1 MPEVCFTDYVY
12 PRSCGTKRWEIV
24 NILMDAFKEYNN
36 EPPTFRC
43 YAGDITFETD
53 LTSGYVGNC
62 SVLLGHEV
70 STYARVVRFNSFT
83 IGPAYNHS
91 YAIVTP
97 FQNNP
102 YDSIGSNGWAFVKP
116 FTLLVWLLILGV
128 ILFTFIIQFLMR
140 KYQINISTSS
150 LNERNPETL
159 SRSILSTM
167 GSIKLYASEN
177 RVIIRELMSCCMAI
191 FSVFIMSLYSSNLIN
206 FFYYKTFSDLIDTS
220 SSNLVGVHPAYK
232 NIISYEDLGVYKD
245 SRQELTSVF
254 MVPYGIYSPDIIPV
268 IPNTWGGTLENS
280 TTLLHVVGYYK
291 SAYQILYT
299 KLASP
304 SVITFVNEYVTRR
317 LNEYNMPSTVSPDI
331 NLNVDNTLPETQL
344 TLKNTWGIFVIL
356 LAGYILSLVF
366 RIVWTK
372 KTGLNK
378 LVFFRREDVL
388 AIFTSDNSRTNI
400 RDNSSIKN
408 NKENSSAKT
417 SSNKDNDTNRSP
429 GFMEISIN

>member
-1 MPEVCFTDYVY
+1 MSEICFTDYVY

-36 EPPTFRC
+36 EESTFRC
-43 YAGDITFETD
+43 YSGDITFETD
-53 LTSGYVGNC
+53 LTSGYVSNC

-91 YAIVTP
+91 YALVTP
-97 FQNNP
+97 VQ
-102 YDSIGSNGWAFVKP
+102 DSPHDSMNSNGWAFVNP
-116 FTLLVWLLILGV
+116 FTLPVWSLILGV
-128 ILFTFIIQFLMR
+128 ISFAFIIQFLMR
-140 KYQINISTSS
+140 KYQLGVSTSS

-159 SRSILSTM
+159 SRSILSAT
-167 GSIKLYASEN
+167 GSVKLYASES
-177 RVIIRELMSCCMAI
+177 RVLIRELMSCCMAI

-206 FFYYKTFSDLIDTS
+206 FFYYQSLSNPITTS
-220 SSNLVGVHPAYK
+220 SSDFVVIHPAYK
-232 NIISYEDLGVYKD
+232 NIISYEDLGVYKG
-245 SRQELTSVF
+245 SHQELTSIF
-254 MVPYGIYSPDIIPV
+254 MIPYGIYSPDVIPV

-280 TTLLHVVGYYK
+280 TTSLSVVGYYK

-299 KLASP
+299 KLVTP
-304 SVITFVNEYVTRR
+304 SVISYINKYVNER
-317 LNEYNMPSTVSPDI
+317 LNEYNTIYTVSSDI
-331 NLNVDNTLPETQL
+331 NLNENQLAPSNQL

-356 LAGYILSLVF
+356 GIGYVLSLIF

-372 KTGLNK
+372 KTGLDK
-378 LVFFRREDVL
+378 LVFFKREDEL
-388 AIFTSDNSRTNI
+388 AEFMPTDNSSI

-408 NKENSSAKT
+408 KENSGDKKSA
-417 SSNKDNDTNRSP
+417 NKNSMDKSP